1 MNVKNLSIASLFAIL
16 SLGAVAANAQDTVK
30 PQAYMYGDH
39 LDIAKV
45 LSVKQGAGS
54 GCGVVESRM
63 TYLDSTGA
71 IQALDYSSVG
81 QNCGQDN

>member
-1 MNVKNLSIASLFAIL
+1 MNVKHLSIASLFAIL

-30 PQAYMYGDH
+30 PHAYMYGDQ

-63 TYLDSTGA
+63 TYLDSSGA
-71 IQALDYSSVG
+71 IRALDYSAIA
-81 QNCGQDN
+81 QDCGQDN

>member
-1 MNVKNLSIASLFAIL
+1 MNLKNLSLASLFAIL
-16 SLGAVAANAQDTVK
+16 SLGALTANAQDSIK
-30 PQAYMYGDH
+30 PHTYMYGDH

-71 IQALDYSSVG
+71 IRALDYSSLD
-81 QNCGQDN
+81 QSCGQGN

>member
-1 MNVKNLSIASLFAIL
+1 MYLKNLSLASLFAVL
-16 SLGAVAANAQDTVK
+16 SLGALTANAQDSVK
-30 PQAYMYGDH
+30 PHTYMYGDH

-63 TYLDSTGA
+63 TYLDSTGT
-71 IQALDYSSVG
+71 IRALDYSALAQG
-81 QNCGQDN
+81 CDQDN